1 MPGSHLIKYPRDSQY
16 DHVQSEVKR
25 LAQGPRQTKI
35 IAAERFAQLDAMT
48 KSEEFAALAERF
60 PHASQQIMVELTHS
74 ALAARGQ
81 GGRLPAG
88 TVLFAT
94 SAFVEGGDDLP
105 SLLVPDMNAV
115 VPTGMRRRAHHLP
128 RCTARRSRPSA
139 ARISAA
145 AGQRM
150 SAALSSTRGPS
161 RALPIR
167 RRRCSQSCPIASR
180 RGRTTQP
187 RVTRAAAAS
196 TRRART
202 ASPSPSRVRAAP
214 MRPSPSY
221 LQAPGSAITSRR
233 GCGVVAERLGV

>member
-25 LAQGPRQTKI
+25 LAQGPPPNRI

-88 TVLFAT
+88 TVKVRDLP
-94 SAFVEGGDDLP
+94 AFVEGGDDLP

-115 VPTGMRRRAHHLP
+115 VPTMMP
-128 RCTARRSRPSA
+128 P
-139 ARISAA
+139 
-145 AGQRM
+145 
-150 SAALSSTRGPS
+150 
-161 RALPIR
+161 
-167 RRRCSQSCPIASR
+167 
-180 RGRTTQP
+180 
-187 RVTRAAAAS
+187 
-196 TRRART
+196 ART
-202 ASPSPSRVRAAP
+202 HLDMSQHYPDGLGRERI
-214 MRPSPSY
+214 RE
-221 LQAPGSAITSRR
+221 RR
-233 GCGVVAERLGV
+233 IQS